1 MTRTTM
7 SATSPLEHP
16 PCRPAAIQ
24 APGPVAPRTPRKPRR
39 SVASKRSKGGQGGSR
54 ARRGGGGLGRSER
67 VSGRSGTFAVDAAR
81 SETPIRRDSRR
92 RVAGPRVPFRLREG
106 GRGESEFVRPSGA
119 SDGGSGLAVPTR
131 SRGPGQPTALRAS
144 AFFLSEGGW
153 LPERRV
159 PPDLSGDGRRVL
171 LMTCSKLATSKVTRP
186 NTSGQARWD
195 LAKHEAEIAVVTGA
209 PCRAAAA
216 LPMRTASSLARP
228 ERLGEPVDETLAV
241 HTRSLPARRAADG
254 RDGLP
259 RAKGTA
265 WRARSSAP
273 RQRGSA

>member
-1 MTRTTM
+1 VPTRRHP
-7 SATSPLEHP
+7 SA
-16 PCRPAAIQ
+16 R
-24 APGPVAPRTPRKPRR
+24 PRR
-39 SVASKRSKGGQGGSR
+39 SANPQKTPQKCCKQKVEGRPGGLPCA
-54 ARRGGGGLGRSER
+54 ARGGGLGRSER